1 VTAPPTP
8 LLLAI
13 DAGNTN
19 VTVGLFDGD
28 RLVHDWRL
36 ATRPEAMPDELGLML
51 VELLNTRAV
60 PAARVR
66 AVAIASVVPPLTMRL
81 EEMAARYFGVQPLVV
96 GPGIKTG
103 LKIRYEPPKDV
114 GADRIVGA
122 LAVFRKYGGPAIVID
137 FGTATTYDAISAE
150 GDYLGGAISP
160 GIETSVD
167 ALVGRAARLYRV
179 ELRAPRTAIGQ
190 NTVGA
195 LQSGIIYGFVAQTE
209 GMVARFQAEL
219 GGKAHVVATGGLAD
233 LVARET
239 RVIQH
244 VDPLLMLEG
253 LRLIYQLNQ
262 PD

>member
-1 VTAPPTP
+1 
-8 LLLAI
+8 
-13 DAGNTN
+13 
-19 VTVGLFDGD
+19 
-28 RLVHDWRL
+28 
-36 ATRPEAMPDELGLML
+36 
-51 VELLNTRAV
+51 
-60 PAARVR
+60 
-66 AVAIASVVPPLTMRL
+66 VVPPLTMRL
-81 EEMAARYFGVQPLVV
+81 EEMAVRYFGVHPLVV

-150 GDYLGGAISP
+150 GDYLGGAIAP

-167 ALVGRAARLYRV
+167 ALVGRAARLFRV
-179 ELRAPRTAIGQ
+179 ELRAPRGAIGQ
-190 NTVGA
+190 NTVSA
-195 LQSGIIYGFVAQTE
+195 LQSGIVYGFVAQTE
-209 GMVARFQAEL
+209 GMVARFQGEL